1 MMMHPDFRALL
12 DAYTPD
18 ELASI
23 FREEL
28 EALQIPYT
36 TNSSENSYFA
46 PLSTVKAYIRPVDY
60 QKQPFLSQN
69 SVSITSNS
77 TRSNSVLVK
86 YNWISLCDLG
96 RIA

>member
-12 DAYTPD
+12 DSNWMIHNP
-18 ELASI
+18 
-23 FREEL
+23 
-28 EALQIPYT
+28 
-36 TNSSENSYFA
+36 
-46 PLSTVKAYIRPVDY
+46 TVKAYIRPVDY

-69 SVSITSNS
+69 SVSIS

>member
-46 PLSTVKAYIRPVDY
+46 PLSSNDFDSVIFDSNWMIHNPTVKAYIRPVDY
-60 QKQPFLSQN
+60 QKQPFFISKF
-69 SVSITSNS
+69 SI
-77 TRSNSVLVK
+77 
-86 YNWISLCDLG
+86 YYI
-96 RIA
+96 

>member
-36 TNSSENSYFA
+36 TNSSENSYF
-46 PLSTVKAYIRPVDY
+46 SSC
-60 QKQPFLSQN
+60 SQTFIN
-69 SVSITSNS
+69 
-77 TRSNSVLVK
+77 
-86 YNWISLCDLG
+86 
-96 RIA
+96 IAHSSRFFIILHESSYAL